1 MVDTR
6 PLHKGSMD
14 DNIDKWDCVDLG
26 MIMFYDI
33 VYLYLLY

>member
-6 PLHKGSMD
+6 PLHKEGSMG
-14 DNIDKWDCVDLG
+14 DNIDKWDYVDLE

-33 VYLYLLY
+33 IYL